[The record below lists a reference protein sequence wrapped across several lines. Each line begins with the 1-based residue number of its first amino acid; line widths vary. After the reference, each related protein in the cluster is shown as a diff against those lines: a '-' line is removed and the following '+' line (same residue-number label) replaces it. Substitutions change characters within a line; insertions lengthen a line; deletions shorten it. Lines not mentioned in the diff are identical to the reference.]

1 MNDLIYKS
9 LIPKYDID
17 IDNRDENDIDEM
29 ENDINQ
35 ILTIY
40 VNTIESLIEYIT
52 VNSICEHLSPENV
65 KNIENVL
72 LIIYK

>member
-9 LIPKYDID
+9 LIPKYD

>member
-1 MNDLIYKS
+1 
-9 LIPKYDID
+9 
-17 IDNRDENDIDEM
+17 M

>member
-1 MNDLIYKS
+1 
-9 LIPKYDID
+9 
-17 IDNRDENDIDEM
+17 M

-72 LIIYK
+72 LIIYKQTHYDLIQQIKVLQSKLYDQQLIVY

>member
-29 ENDINQ
+29 EDDINQ